1 MHTPDEA
8 HLLFLFSKNSACFP
22 SHMYHGSDDFL
33 VHQFAC
39 PAATAT
45 SECSQCV
52 FETTPFKLF
61 CLPTPHVYQVT
72 LVSWDSRSSEW
83 PVHRNVNSSVFDH
96 NRLVIIPVAK
106 LICGLCQH
114 CSLGF
119 GLISLLCGFIL
130 SFGIVIIFFYSS
142 WSVNIGVVNLLT
154 VDWKISTLFVS

>member
-96 NRLVIIPVAK
+96 NRLVILPVAK

-142 WSVNIGVVNLLT
+142 
-154 VDWKISTLFVS
+154 